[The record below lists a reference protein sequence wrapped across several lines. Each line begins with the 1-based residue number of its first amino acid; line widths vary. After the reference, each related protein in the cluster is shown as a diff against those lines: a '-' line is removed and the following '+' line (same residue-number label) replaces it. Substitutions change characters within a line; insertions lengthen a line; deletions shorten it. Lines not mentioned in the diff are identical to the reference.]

1 MCGDKTIILKRQ
13 TCNDIYQKLKE
24 FVMEMLKLHMK
35 LSCSIM
41 QQIFPEK
48 LFIHF
53 PLVDSIYLRSEQTK
67 LLDEEFTT

>member
-1 MCGDKTIILKRQ
+1 
-13 TCNDIYQKLKE
+13 
-24 FVMEMLKLHMK
+24 MEMLNLHMK

-53 PLVDSIYLRSEQTK
+53 PLADTIYLRSEQTK